1 MTLAGNFKFALIREY
16 VLAAGLRVASR
27 KACVNVLKSGPG
39 NSVVLTVGGAAES
52 LLIEPGRCLRNSDAW
67 LSLWSLRLAA
77 VDARMSKWSL
87 QQRQVWR
94 PCLCRVHDL
103 TQPCHSEVAHAC
115 CMQPTVLA

>member
-52 LLIEPGRCLRNSDAW
+52 LLIESGRCPCCCDACL
-67 LSLWSLRLAA
+67 LSVPRSWQHT
-77 VDARMSKWSL
+77 M
-87 QQRQVWR
+87 
-94 PCLCRVHDL
+94 
-103 TQPCHSEVAHAC
+103 HA
-115 CMQPTVLA
+115 TKATSST